1 METSTPTLPLIPV
14 GPDDVSHRLGNVRE
28 RLRVIS
34 TKHKRLLRS
43 KSVEALADVLASAGQ
58 IVAAA
63 KPPSA
68 LEAFTPLPS
77 STSTIAS
84 PVGSTISTA
93 TTTTSESQAHA
104 ASLLAVWATLRAAEP
119 PVALA
124 ASPSCACATIAAS
137 SADDP
142 SLCNLCHAPINQ
154 LRELMHLKLD
164 AVNSLLITL
173 AQMDDAADNDRKQAD
188 EAALLL
194 KRVEDLSVL
203 IDSYSEEADRHEGD
217 LVVLNEKVK
226 EELTRSS
233 DLERDKESL
242 QAELD
247 ELTTS
252 LFEEANNL
260 VQNETQQRHLLEERE
275 KVLEMELNETR
286 EILKREQ
293 VQLRELK
300 IKMEKEYSSV
310 LAADVVAINSKLQP
324 IDEMLF
330 AEFRDF
336 VVAVPATKLAKLP
349 SQSFLKNLIEDDILP
364 TLRFGGNPRTST
376 RKLLDAISSDLV
388 TVQEM
393 NPVQFGN
400 WLATNQAIKDAV
412 TVRTQA
418 VNDAKAAFVATAT
431 TDSTSPTAPSS
442 IPYIPSSLTRSR
454 NNSEVPQT
462 PYPTIPAETTAAI
475 TVIASI
481 SVTPSHNVFQKSMV
495 ERVSAWGSATSVT
508 VSATTTTASGSSTS
522 DPKSTDPLT
531 SFPAFFVLNGCST
544 CGKHAPL
551 QHHFKIADPTT
562 INSNQ
567 ADSTAPQSSTAVP
580 AVTSIN
586 EGWIPLC
593 ENCHFRLDAVTRF
606 YEFLRIVRTGVYATR
621 DVKDMY
627 AEVSAIRRDL
637 FVARVCGG
645 GVRTVRGGGSKR
657 ESFSASGGVGR
668 RNGSTGSIFG
678 GSSSFRQMGST
689 SRLSSEI
696 L

>member
-1 METSTPTLPLIPV
+1 METSALTLPLIPV

-34 TKHKRLLRS
+34 TKHKTLLRS
-43 KSVEALADVLASAGQ
+43 KSVETLQDVLSSAGQ
-58 IVAAA
+58 TVAVA

-77 STSTIAS
+77 SSTSTMVS
-84 PVGSTISTA
+84 PVRS
-93 TTTTSESQAHA
+93 TTTSTSTSESQAHA
-104 ASLLAVWATLRAAEP
+104 TSLLAAWTALRAAEP

-124 ASPSCACATIAAS
+124 ASPSCLCATITPS
-137 SADDP
+137 NSDDP
-142 SLCNLCHAPINQ
+142 SLCNLCLAPINQ
-154 LRELMHLKLD
+154 LRQLMHLKLD

-203 IDSYSEEADRHEGD
+203 IDSYSEEVDRHEND

-226 EELTRSS
+226 EELARCF

-252 LFEEANNL
+252 LFEEANHL

-275 KVLEMELNETR
+275 MLLEVELNETR
-286 EILKREQ
+286 ETLKREQ

-310 LAADVVAINSKLQP
+310 LAADAVAINSKLQP

-336 VVAVPATKLAKLP
+336 VAAVPVTKLAKLP
-349 SQSFLKNLIEDDILP
+349 SISFLKNLIEDDILP

-393 NPVQFGN
+393 NPIQFGN

-418 VNDAKAAFVATAT
+418 VNDARAASTVATGT
-431 TDSTSPTAPSS
+431 TDSASPTALSS

-454 NNSEVPQT
+454 NNSEVPPT

-495 ERVSAWGSATSVT
+495 ERVSAWGSTTSVT
-508 VSATTTTASGSSTS
+508 VSTTTTTSSGSSTS
-522 DPKSTDPLT
+522 DSKSSDPLT

-544 CGKHAPL
+544 CGKHSPL
-551 QHHFKIADPTT
+551 QHHFKIVDPST

-567 ADSTAPQSSTAVP
+567 TDPQSSTILA
-580 AVTSIN
+580 TTLN

-627 AEVSAIRRDL
+627 AEVSAIRRDM
-637 FVARVCGG
+637 FVSRVCGG
-645 GVRTVRGGGSKR
+645 GVRAVRGGGKR
-657 ESFSASGGVGR
+657 ETFSASGGVGR
-668 RNGSTGSIFG
+668 RTGSTGSIFG

-689 SRLSSEI
+689 SRLSSE
-696 L
+696 LL